1 MKSAALFRT
10 NEDNAMSIFDKVIDE
25 YKAVKAQ
32 KMLGIFGNPIKHTL
46 SPMMHDA
53 ISDSLGYN
61 ERYVP
66 FLIDDDL
73 AACVKAAYDEGVLG
87 LNITVP
93 FKQEVMKSVVDIDPD
108 AKAIGA
114 VNTLVRADGGY
125 KGYNTDMPGLYA
137 AVLSEGF
144 AIEGKTVVVL
154 GAGGA
159 ARAAAYMAMKY
170 GAAKLYILNR
180 TAEKAIDLAADMNT
194 IFDSKD
200 ERATGLGS
208 DDLELITEDSYAIFQ
223 CTSLGL
229 HEEDGLPV
237 DDNEEF
243 FKKAEYGVDLIYNP
257 ANTPF
262 IKRLKELGVPC
273 MNGLKMLLYQGMLS
287 NQLWNGKKIETDLA
301 NEIYN
306 KLSDA
311 VYGPDNI
318 VLIGCMGCGK
328 TTVGKELS
336 LRHGYIFVDTDDCI
350 EEREGMSIGEIFEQ
364 KGEPYFRYIETA
376 LIREFSDTLRHAV
389 ISTGGGLPV
398 REENTELLKKLGR
411 VYYLSATPET
421 LYDRIKEDDSRPLLN
436 CEDPYRKLCE
446 LLLERHPRYEAA
458 SDETLNVART
468 LPRDIADLIAADM
481 EDMRAGSL
489 K

>member
-1 MKSAALFRT
+1 M
-10 NEDNAMSIFDKVIDE
+10 
-25 YKAVKAQ
+25 
-32 KMLGIFGNPIKHTL
+32 
-46 SPMMHDA
+46 
-53 ISDSLGYN
+53 
-61 ERYVP
+61 
-66 FLIDDDL
+66 
-73 AACVKAAYDEGVLG
+73 AAYIV
-87 LNITVP
+87 
-93 FKQEVMKSVVDIDPD
+93 
-108 AKAIGA
+108 
-114 VNTLVRADGGY
+114 
-125 KGYNTDMPGLYA
+125 
-137 AVLSEGF
+137 
-144 AIEGKTVVVL
+144 
-154 GAGGA
+154 
-159 ARAAAYMAMKY
+159 
-170 GAAKLYILNR
+170 
-180 TAEKAIDLAADMNT
+180 
-194 IFDSKD
+194 
-200 ERATGLGS
+200 
-208 DDLELITEDSYAIFQ
+208 FQ
-223 CTSLGL
+223 CTSIGL
-229 HEEDGLPV
+229 SPQSDQTV
-237 DDNEEF
+237 IDDPAFYSNV
-243 FKKAEYGVDLIYNP
+243 KIGIDLIYNP
-257 ANTPF
+257 ADTRF
-262 IKRLKELGVPC
+262 MQYVKEAGGRAY
-273 MNGLKMLLYQGMLS
+273 NGLKMLLYQGMLS
-287 NQLWNGKKIETDLA
+287 NQLWNGKKIESDLA